1 MRDLFT
7 DKWNSFWHFI
17 FGFLGSFYRPVL
29 DVFITYQMVD
39 PLEHNM
45 LIDIYEG
52 MIGFVV
58 GLYLKLSMASST
70 ALPSQD

>member
-17 FGFLGSFYRPVL
+17 FGFLGAFYHPVL
-29 DVFITYQMVD
+29 SVFIVYQLVD
-39 PLEHNM
+39 PLEQNM

-52 MIGFVV
+52 MIGFIV
-58 GLYLKLSMASST
+58 GLYLKLSMALNI
-70 ALPSQD
+70 A

>member
-17 FGFLGSFYRPVL
+17 FGFLGAFYHPVL
-29 DVFITYQMVD
+29 SVFIVYQLVD
-39 PLEHNM
+39 PLEQNM

-52 MIGFVV
+52 MIGFIV
-58 GLYLKLSMASST
+58 GIYLKLSMALDI
-70 ALPSQD
+70 A

>member
-17 FGFLGSFYRPVL
+17 FGFLGAFYHPVL
-29 DVFITYQMVD
+29 SVFIVYQLVD
-39 PLEHNM
+39 PLEQNM

-52 MIGFVV
+52 MIGFIV
-58 GLYLKLSMASST
+58 GIYLKLSMALDT
-70 ALPSQD
+70 A

>member
-7 DKWNSFWHFI
+7 DRWNSFWHFI

-52 MIGFVV
+52 IIGYIV
-58 GLYLKLSMASST
+58 GIYFILLNRLRHQA
-70 ALPSQD
+70 

>member
-17 FGFLGSFYRPVL
+17 FGFLGAFYHPVL
-29 DVFITYQMVD
+29 SVFIVYQLVD
-39 PLEHNM
+39 PLEQNM

-52 MIGFVV
+52 MIGFIV
-58 GLYLKLSMASST
+58 GLYLKLSMALDI
-70 ALPSQD
+70 A